1 MTEPRESEAAEALRA
16 HLAALRARDLE
27 ALRATVSAALAERLD
42 APGFAAHL
50 EVMSHLVPDDYT
62 VAGFADEGESGSLE
76 VETEWQTA
84 RFELVREG
92 GAWKVAGQTW
102 SAKDPTAPS

>member
-1 MTEPRESEAAEALRA
+1 MLRA
-16 HLAALRARDLE
+16 HLAALRAADLE

-50 EVMSHLVPDDYT
+50 EVMSHLVPDDFA
-62 VAGFADEGESGSLE
+62 VAGFTDEGESASLE
-76 VETEWQTA
+76 VETGWQTG

-92 GAWKVAGQTW
+92 GGWKVAGQTW
-102 SAKDPTAPS
+102 KGKESASPS

>member
-16 HLAALRARDLE
+16 HLAALRAGDLE

-50 EVMSHLVPDDYT
+50 EVMSHLVPDEYA
-62 VAGFADEGESGSLE
+62 VGAFAEEGDRATLD
-76 VETEWQTA
+76 VETERQSG

-92 GAWKVAGQTW
+92 GAWKVAGQSW
-102 SAKDPTAPS
+102 KAKERAAPS